1 LPLTLLDDR
10 DELSMRILRRVML
23 RLVATSIAAIMAAIP
38 LTAGASSMPS
48 VDSLWNTPQGPS
60 MDSALYV
67 IQSWWDGYYRQ
78 VSNDPTQR
86 GLDELSQANA
96 DLLNAYTLLQHEHSS
111 APQPVAILDP
121 LLSSVYNAITQSN
134 AKAPLGSLFSAIN
147 HGLLS
152 LEGRDSTGEL
162 VRALLQ
168 DYRANQ
174 AVAVRDLHAT
184 AGSRYDGL
192 LAGNAQREA
201 DFLTQVTQVSAPD
214 DGVASLLADADLQTT
229 ILAGHRSLDEL
240 ASAGSANH
248 GKGSDN
254 GHGQGGGQGQ
264 GNVKSQGNAPGGAKK
279 K

>member
-1 LPLTLLDDR
+1 
-10 DELSMRILRRVML
+10 MRILRRAML
-23 RLVATSIAAIMAAIP
+23 RLLAATVVALVAVMP
-38 LTAGASSMPS
+38 LTAAASGMPS
-48 VDSLWNTPQGPS
+48 VDSLWNAPQGAS

-67 IQSWWDGYYRQ
+67 IQNWWDGYNRQ

-96 DLLNAYTLLQHEHSS
+96 DLLSAYTLMQHEHTS

-121 LLSSVYNAITQSN
+121 LLSSVYDAITGSN

-162 VRALLQ
+162 VRGLLQ
-168 DYRANQ
+168 DYRAKQ
-174 AVAVRDLHAT
+174 AVAVRDLHAR
-184 AGSRYDGL
+184 AGNRYDSL

-229 ILAGHRSLDEL
+229 ILAKHKSLDEL
-240 ASAGSANH
+240 ASAAAADH
-248 GKGSDN
+248 GKGGDN
-254 GHGQGGGQGQ
+254 AHGQGGGQGQ
-264 GNVKSQGNAPGGAKK
+264 GNAKSQGGGKK

>member
-1 LPLTLLDDR
+1 
-10 DELSMRILRRVML
+10 MRILRRAML
-23 RLVATSIAAIMAAIP
+23 RLVAATIAAIMAVIP
-38 LTAGASSMPS
+38 LTAGASGMPS
-48 VDSLWNTPQGPS
+48 VDSLWNAPQGTP

-67 IQSWWDGYYRQ
+67 IQSWWDGYNRQ

-121 LLSSVYNAITQSN
+121 LLSSVYDAVTGSN

-168 DYRANQ
+168 DYRAKQ
-174 AVAVRDLHAT
+174 AVAVRDLHAR

-192 LAGNAQREA
+192 LAGNAHREA

-229 ILAGHRSLDEL
+229 ILASHKSLDEL
-240 ASAGSANH
+240 ALAASADH

-264 GNVKSQGNAPGGAKK
+264 GNSKSQGNGPGDGKK